1 MPSHDVAAIIEP
13 LVRHQVFPSIE
24 DAARS
29 LVLDRILREIDRYR
43 GRIDALAERYGMP
56 FEQFS
61 AYLKARSALLSD
73 GQLEASQKRVVAQ
86 AIMSEEED
94 WLDWKIAR
102 DFLEAWLGLKG
113 ETVA

>member
-1 MPSHDVAAIIEP
+1 MSKTDVADIIEP
-13 LVRHQVFPSIE
+13 LVRHQVFPSVE
-24 DAARS
+24 EAARS

-43 GRIDALAERYGMP
+43 GRIEALEKRHGMP

-61 AYLKARSALLSD
+61 AYLKERSALLGD
-73 GQLEASQKRVVAQ
+73 GHLDAAQKKKVAQ
-86 AIMSEEED
+86 AIMNEEED

-113 ETVA
+113 EAAG